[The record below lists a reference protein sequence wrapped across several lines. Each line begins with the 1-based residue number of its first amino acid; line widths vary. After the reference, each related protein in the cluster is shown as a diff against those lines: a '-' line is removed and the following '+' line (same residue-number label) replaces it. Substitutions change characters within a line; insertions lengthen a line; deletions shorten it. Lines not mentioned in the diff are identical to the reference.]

1 MAEKTYSDSA
11 LSRMVCLKTKASTSN
26 LGVVAVVADWA
37 WAREEFSMPIPSGKN
52 TAFTR
57 DCQCS
62 LQA

>member
-1 MAEKTYSDSA
+1 
-11 LSRMVCLKTKASTSN
+11 MVCLKTKASTSN